1 MIPLLLGAAGLA
13 LVLVPLV
20 ILLRRRPGR
29 PAVLPTLRG
38 LPVPM
43 PWERAYWRRAPK
55 DGGPRG

>member
-1 MIPLLLGAAGLA
+1 MLPLLLGAVGVA
-13 LVLVPLV
+13 LVLTFLV
-20 ILLRRRPGR
+20 VRLRRRPAR

-55 DGGPRG
+55 DGGRRG